1 MCVCV
6 YSKRRRDETDRER
19 ERDRG
24 KEHEGRQMSKLWAEK
39 VPHGRSASSV
49 SVNTMTMS
57 LLAKRED
64 KTSHKEKCHG
74 EE

>member
-1 MCVCV
+1 M
-6 YSKRRRDETDRER
+6 
-19 ERDRG
+19 
-24 KEHEGRQMSKLWAEK
+24 MSKLWAEK